1 MRPRPRSSDFGIDT
15 ALFAVGYFTQLLS
28 KHRNIRQS
36 CRRYHLYLREIFK
49 LKTFAFCLLLAV
61 AVLLVSA
68 PLPAHH
74 GETNYDTEK
83 LVTVK
88 ATVTDFQFIN
98 PHTLILLDVKNDKG
112 EIEKWTCEARSPA
125 MLVRN
130 GGWNKN
136 TLKPG
141 DAITASGFRAKN
153 GTKILRLKKIVL
165 ADGRE
170 LPDL

>member
-1 MRPRPRSSDFGIDT
+1 MKTST
-15 ALFAVGYFTQLLS
+15 LF
-28 KHRNIRQS
+28 
-36 CRRYHLYLREIFK
+36 
-49 LKTFAFCLLLAV
+49 LA
-61 AVLLVSA
+61 LVSA
-68 PLPAHH
+68 ALFVSAPVLAHH

-88 ATVTDFQFIN
+88 ATVTNFEFIN
-98 PHTLILLDVKNDKG
+98 PHVQIFMDAKNDKG

-130 GGWNKN
+130 GDWDKN

-141 DAITASGFRAKN
+141 DVITAVGFKSKN
-153 GTKILRLKKIVL
+153 GANILRLKKIVL
-165 ADGRE
+165 ADGKE